1 MDEINTFKR
10 EFTRYK
16 DQKET
21 EFQEFDLK
29 YGKVL
34 EENNTTVTN
43 FKEQITINVG
53 NILRDVQDLK
63 LQMTSL
69 NLAKANNSAS
79 SGTVEA

>member
-1 MDEINTFKR
+1 M
-10 EFTRYK
+10 
-16 DQKET
+16 
-21 EFQEFDLK
+21 
-29 YGKVL
+29 
-34 EENNTTVTN
+34 TVTN

-79 SGTVEA
+79 SGTVDA